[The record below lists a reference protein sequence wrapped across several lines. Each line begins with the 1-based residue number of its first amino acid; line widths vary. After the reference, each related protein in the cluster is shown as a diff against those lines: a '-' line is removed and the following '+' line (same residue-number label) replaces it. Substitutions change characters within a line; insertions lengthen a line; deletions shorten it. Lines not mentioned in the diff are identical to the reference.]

1 MTGARRVNSNM
12 EPSTHS
18 VGNANHA
25 GDRSSEITLII
36 NLHGPGPFNLNLN
49 ISTSAGPP
57 TTSSLS
63 PTPETPRR
71 NASRGP
77 VHHVGRDRPFH
88 RSSSRGK
95 PYSRPLRA
103 HRLQVGPSHDEEV
116 PETPQDQLELLLPP
130 TSRHGIGDAEPPLPA
145 LVVPEHSV
153 ATESQDVQAADSPRS
168 DLSNS
173 SVTELDEEESVARFS
188 PNNPLVTP
196 TRKLLGFPDSPLN
209 DYESNRALLR
219 SYADEEEEGTQAA

>member
-1 MTGARRVNSNM
+1 MTGVQRVNGDM
-12 EPSTHS
+12 EPSNHPAGNTTHACD
-18 VGNANHA
+18 N
-25 GDRSSEITLII
+25 SSGITLII

-49 ISTSAGPP
+49 INTSAGPP
-57 TTSSLS
+57 VPTSSQS

-103 HRLQVGPSHDEEV
+103 RQVGPSHDEEV
-116 PETPQDQLELLLPP
+116 PETPQSQLELLLPP
-130 TSRHGIGDAEPPLPA
+130 TSRIGDAEPPLPA
-145 LVVPEHSV
+145 LVVPGHSV
-153 ATESQDVQAADSPRS
+153 ATESQDVQAADSPQS

-219 SYADEEEEGTQAA
+219 SYADEEEEETQR